1 MVNIGRDFLEGF
13 FVVIWILINVDS
25 VFLLENNG

>member
-13 FVVIWILINVDS
+13 LVVIWILINVDS